1 VSYRLAAR
9 ELLRDT
15 LLDAALDL
23 LRERAWSEITM
34 ADVAAVAGIS
44 RQTLYSAFGSR
55 AEFAQAA
62 VAREGGRFIAAAQE
76 TIAAHRDD
84 PADAL
89 SRAFAEFLT
98 AAAANPLVQAIVAP
112 DGDGTLL
119 PLITTQAGPL
129 VEGVGAHL
137 TQTLVTTWPQFTR
150 REARPLA
157 DCIVRLA
164 ISHAALPLHAPR
176 RAASWVTA
184 LLAPYLEQA
193 LSADPSR
200 RPSRSAA

>member
-15 LLDAALDL
+15 LLDAALEL

-34 ADVAAVAGIS
+34 ADVAAAAGIS
-44 RQTLYSAFGSR
+44 RQTLYSEFGSR
-55 AEFAQAA
+55 GEFAQAA
-62 VAREGGRFIAAAQE
+62 VAREGGRFIAQE

-129 VEGVGAHL
+129 VEGVSAHL

-176 RAASWVTA
+176 RTASWVTA

-193 LSADPSR
+193 LSAGPAR
-200 RPSRSAA
+200 RSSRSAA

>member
-1 VSYRLAAR
+1 MSYRAAVR
-9 ELLRDT
+9 ELLRNT
-15 LLDAALDL
+15 LLDAALEL
-23 LRERAWSEITM
+23 LRDRAWNDITM
-34 ADVAAVAGIS
+34 AEIAAAADVS
-44 RQTLYSAFGSR
+44 RQTLYSEFGSR

-62 VAREGGRFIAAAQE
+62 IAREGGRFLADAQR

-89 SRAFAEFLT
+89 SRAFGEFLAT
-98 AAAANPLVQAIVAP
+98 ASSNPLVQAIVAP

-119 PLITTQAGPL
+119 PLVTTQGGPL
-129 VEGVGAHL
+129 VEGVSAHL
-137 TQTLVTTWPQFTR
+137 TEMLVMSWPQFTR

-157 DCIVRLA
+157 ECLVRLA

-176 RAASWVTA
+176 RTASWVTA

-193 LSADPSR
+193 LGAGR
-200 RPSRSAA
+200 ERSAA